1 MEWRNLS
8 DEAQGIIEWVV
19 NPFTDKKETITIKV
33 DGLFHR
39 DCPRFYFGKPLDN
52 VNILVTDELY
62 AEVLKYVTQS
72 KDMEYEQSGEK
83 LVFRLKDGVEI

>member
-33 DGLFHR
+33 GGLFHR
-39 DCPRFYFGKPLDN
+39 DCLGGLS
-52 VNILVTDELY
+52 
-62 AEVLKYVTQS
+62 A
-72 KDMEYEQSGEK
+72 
-83 LVFRLKDGVEI
+83 

>member
-8 DEAQGIIEWVV
+8 DDAQGVIEWVV
-19 NPFTDKKETITIKV
+19 NPFTDKKEIITIKV
-33 DGLFHR
+33 GGLFHR
-39 DCPRFYFGKPLDN
+39 DCPRFYFGKPLGN
-52 VNILVTDELY
+52 VNILITDEVY

-72 KDMEYEQSGEK
+72 EDMEYEQLGKK

>member
-33 DGLFHR
+33 GGLFHR
-39 DCPRFYFGKPLDN
+39 DCPRFYFGERLGN
-52 VNILVTDELY
+52 VNILITDEVY

-72 KDMEYEQSGEK
+72 EDMEYEQSGKK